1 MLARILCSTAMIAA
15 LGSAASAEVTV
26 HILHTNDTHSRIQP
40 INRYDSTCA
49 PEDDAA
55 GDCFGGVARV
65 ATAIN
70 DLRDELTAA
79 GENVVVMNAG
89 DRFQGSLIYTT
100 FKGDVEA
107 EMMEA
112 IGYDVMAVGNHEF
125 DDGPKVLRAFMEE
138 IEFPILLANADIS
151 AEPELADT
159 LKPSAVILHPLPRR
173 EEIATAVDHSP
184 HAVYWRQMRN
194 GMWIRAALIATL
206 FRKDNPIREY
216 FESNGIE

>member
-125 DDGPKVLRAFMEE
+125 DDGPGNFRRFLDTVSFPVVSGNLDLSLSEELRGAVRNHVVLDVGGHR
-138 IEFPILLANADIS
+138 LGVIS
-151 AEPELADT
+151 ALATDT
-159 LKPSAVILHPLPRR
+159 AETS
-173 EEIATAVDHSP
+173 SP
-184 HAVYWRQMRN
+184 
-194 GMWIRAALIATL
+194 
-206 FRKDNPIREY
+206 
-216 FESNGIE
+216 